1 MSIGTGD
8 VVSHTNSHPTR
19 IRIREVYKA
28 RTALPSG
35 LPAPE
40 EAEPLGRRILREA
53 EHDVR
58 TEAIRLEEHV
68 DRGALARGAQL
79 VERVGR
85 PAVLRAP
92 PGPDEPR
99 RPPRGSGQGQP

>member
-28 RTALPSG
+28 RSAPPSG

-58 TEAIRLEEHV
+58 AEPIRLEEHV

-79 VERVGR
+79 VERIGR
-85 PAVLRAP
+85 PAGLPAHPEPAQAARLR
-92 PGPDEPR
+92 PR
-99 RPPRGSGQGQP
+99 AA